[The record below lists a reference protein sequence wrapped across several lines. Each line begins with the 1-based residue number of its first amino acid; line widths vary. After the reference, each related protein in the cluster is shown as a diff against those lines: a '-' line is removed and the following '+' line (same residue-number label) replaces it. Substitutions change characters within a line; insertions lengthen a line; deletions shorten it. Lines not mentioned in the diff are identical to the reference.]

1 MGSSMKGPQD
11 FRREKE
17 YNLIPDAAHRSNDF
31 DNDNKFL
38 RQIAS
43 LKEENE
49 FLRSLANRT
58 QIELK
63 EYQLRFP
70 QLLLDDKENQE
81 TPKGDLHSLV
91 DTEIAPWVSSSKYMS
106 PLLVAYDG
114 RIRELS
120 EEIKGYQQN
129 ALQIRKES
137 DALIAKNQELETEL
151 QTKLVSLYKKL
162 KIKNKNVSDD
172 HIDVAM
178 DESDFNEY
186 QQRVNILSQQ
196 NKLLRETEV
205 RSKHEREKYLQIIN
219 ENKKNI

>member
-1 MGSSMKGPQD
+1 MG
-11 FRREKE
+11 
-17 YNLIPDAAHRSNDF
+17 
-31 DNDNKFL
+31 
-38 RQIAS
+38 
-43 LKEENE
+43 
-49 FLRSLANRT
+49 
-58 QIELK
+58 
-63 EYQLRFP
+63 
-70 QLLLDDKENQE
+70 
-81 TPKGDLHSLV
+81 
-91 DTEIAPWVSSSKYMS
+91 
-106 PLLVAYDG
+106 
-114 RIRELS
+114 IRELS

-129 ALQIRKES
+129 ALQIKKES

-172 HIDVAM
+172 LIDLAM

-219 ENKKNI
+219 ENMKNIVVMKLNEKLNFLQDQLQKETKANNDLNKRCNEYGNEYNSLNTLHTKMDKQLK